1 VSNCSLRLL
10 REIDATL
17 VGRLIRRQFPHWSG
31 LPIAAAEPNGWD
43 NRTFRLGPELLVRL
57 PSADRYAA
65 QVRKEHRWLPVLA
78 PHLPLPIPFP
88 VAMGEPD
95 EGYPWNWSVYQWLGG
110 TPASAARIVDLSEF
124 AVVLAR
130 FLACLQKI
138 DPSEGPPPGPHNFFR
153 GGPLE
158 IYDAETR
165 KAIATVQ
172 SMINAELATEVWET
186 ALATIWYGGPVWI
199 HGDVAAGNLL
209 VRDGRL
215 AAVID
220 FGCSG
225 VGDPACD
232 LVIAWTF
239 LSGQSR
245 EAFRLALPLDA
256 GTWARGRGWALWKAL
271 ITFAGNLQADQAAAA
286 TARRVID
293 EVLDE
298 HVHTL

>member
-1 VSNCSLRLL
+1 LL